1 MNKFEV
7 YENGGGGIL
16 LYLFDGEE
24 VKKVFEGWECGEKGG
39 LLNAINQ
46 LVEDPD
52 AWESWDGDLVE
63 RLEGRYVVDE
73 VDEWTGAV
81 ISEHFE
87 PYTVE
92 ELYQEHPPC
101 GQRHVVHTVAF
112 CVAGHCGISFCSE
125 NTLYECSVKEIAQE
139 QYDKSTGKRYH
150 FLN

>member
-92 ELYQEHPPC
+92 ELNQEDVDNSDLIAE
-101 GQRHVVHTVAF
+101 GEFAEFTVYMRNMGAS
-112 CVAGHCGISFCSE
+112 GHFVFGI
-125 NTLYECSVKEIAQE
+125 
-139 QYDKSTGKRYH
+139 DD
-150 FLN
+150 

>member
-52 AWESWDGDLVE
+52 AWESWDEDLVE
-63 RLEGRYVVDE
+63 RLEGRYVVDDY
-73 VDEWTGAV
+73 DECSGAV
-81 ISEHFE
+81 IAEHFE
-87 PYTVE
+87 PYAVV
-92 ELYQEHPPC
+92 ELYQADI
-101 GQRHVVHTVAF
+101 GSSDLIAAGRFGAF
-112 CVAGHCGISFCSE
+112 TCYLERMGAAGHFVFGI
-125 NTLYECSVKEIAQE
+125 
-139 QYDKSTGKRYH
+139 DD
-150 FLN
+150 

>member
-46 LVEDPD
+46 LAEDPD

-63 RLEGRYVVDE
+63 RLGGRYVADDYDE
-73 VDEWTGAV
+73 CSGAV
-81 ISEHFE
+81 IADHFE
-87 PYTVE
+87 PYAVE
-92 ELYQEHPPC
+92 ELYQADV
-101 GQRHVVHTVAF
+101 GNSDLIAAGRFGAF
-112 CVAGHCGISFCSE
+112 TCYLERMGASGYFVFGI
-125 NTLYECSVKEIAQE
+125 
-139 QYDKSTGKRYH
+139 DD
-150 FLN
+150 

>member
-24 VKKVFEGWECGEKGG
+24 AKKVFEGWECGEKGG

-46 LVEDPD
+46 LAEDPD

-92 ELYQEHPPC
+92 ELYQEDVDNSDLIAE
-101 GQRHVVHTVAF
+101 GEFAEFTVYMRNMGAS
-112 CVAGHCGISFCSE
+112 GHFVFGI
-125 NTLYECSVKEIAQE
+125 
-139 QYDKSTGKRYH
+139 DD
-150 FLN
+150 

>member
-92 ELYQEHPPC
+92 ELYQEDVDNSDLIAE
-101 GQRHVVHTVAF
+101 GEFAEFTVYMRNMGAS
-112 CVAGHCGISFCSE
+112 GHFVFGI
-125 NTLYECSVKEIAQE
+125 
-139 QYDKSTGKRYH
+139 DD
-150 FLN
+150 

>member
-1 MNKFEV
+1 MNKFEA

-81 ISEHFE
+81 IADHFE
-87 PYTVE
+87 PYAVE
-92 ELYQEHPPC
+92 ELYQADV
-101 GQRHVVHTVAF
+101 GNSDLIAAGRFGAF
-112 CVAGHCGISFCSE
+112 TCYLERMGASGYFVFGI
-125 NTLYECSVKEIAQE
+125 
-139 QYDKSTGKRYH
+139 DD
-150 FLN
+150 

>member
-1 MNKFEV
+1 MNKFEA

-16 LYLFDGEE
+16 LYLFDDEE

-46 LVEDPD
+46 LAEDPD

-92 ELYQEHPPC
+92 ELYQEDVDNSDLIAE
-101 GQRHVVHTVAF
+101 GEFAEFTVYMRNMGAS
-112 CVAGHCGISFCSE
+112 GHFVFGI
-125 NTLYECSVKEIAQE
+125 
-139 QYDKSTGKRYH
+139 DD
-150 FLN
+150 